1 MRLSDHAKTRWRERC
16 PELIVEDELATLRAA
31 GKSVIRMLNWM
42 WDDMHERKDKPD
54 PGRRIMV
61 SANGAVMVVV
71 DDLVVTVMRARQI
84 KAWYNERR
92 RMKDWRERAESR
104 ATAALP
110 RV

>member
-1 MRLSDHAKTRWRERC
+1 MRLSDHAKARWRERC

-61 SANGAVMVVV
+61 SANGAVLVVV
-71 DDLVVTVMRARQI
+71 DDLVVTVMRSRQI
-84 KAWYNERR
+84 KAWYSERR
-92 RMKDWRERAESR
+92 KLKDWRERASSR
-104 ATAALP
+104 TPQLQAVP
-110 RV
+110 